1 MDLNTLGGYV
11 DIFVTKYETVTLDKA
26 VSKILLT
33 FWIKA
38 FLDSEERIST
48 DSSTLMLHG
57 HPISHT
63 IKYL

>member
-11 DIFVTKYETVTLDKA
+11 DIFVMKYETVTLDKA